1 MLVSV
6 SVFAQRKKS
15 SATPDEPQK
24 VDSMFVHLYT
34 DSLKKG
40 TYNYINID
48 GKLSN
53 GRFIPLDSS
62 EVLFKAS
69 DGVFH
74 GNSLW
79 LDPHFSK
86 PKVTITVTL
95 RDDPRQK
102 KTLNIYIKQAPD
114 PELKTERE
122 IMNEPQPGR
131 RRGRHT

>member
-1 MLVSV
+1 M
-6 SVFAQRKKS
+6 
-15 SATPDEPQK
+15 PDEPQK

-95 RDDPRQK
+95 KDDPRQK
-102 KTLNIYIKQAPD
+102 KTLNIYIKKAPD
-114 PELKTERE
+114 PELKTEGE